1 MDKDLNMNNL
11 NAYIIK
17 SPPRKNGNRKIDV
30 VLLDEPVPLNRFTT
44 SDFVEYQLKKQHKVS
59 RYD

>member
-1 MDKDLNMNNL
+1 MNNL

-17 SPPRKNGNRKIDV
+17 KPPQKNGSRKIDI
-30 VLLDEPVPLNRFTT
+30 VLLDEPVPLNRFTA